1 MAIELKVPSVGE
13 SIKEVIIGTWMKN
26 VGDAV
31 ETDEPVVEIDS
42 DKASQELGA
51 PSRGTIQKLLKKE
64 GETAAVGEVIAI
76 IDENGKQEPRAEA
89 RGSLKATTE

>member
-51 PSRGTIQKLLKKE
+51 PGSDELPEIPPTLPVLPVRERVAFPGTVMPLNVAREKSKKVL
-64 GETAAVGEVIAI
+64 TRI
-76 IDENGKQEPRAEA
+76 
-89 RGSLKATTE
+89 S